1 MDTNRNPFAVTA
13 AAMTGTVIAA
23 ILFFWAL
30 TWRKDTRDLEKLDR
44 RLKDG
49 ERLVAIFWHGKY
61 FPLFALAKGR
71 RATVLTTRS
80 FRGEVIAFIC
90 RWFGYRPVRIDHGA
104 GKQGLASI
112 ELGTAGAYPLL
123 AIAVDGPTGPARQPK
138 AGAIRIAADFGYR
151 LLPISVNG
159 DPKTVLKNRWDRH
172 EVPLPFARVRIA
184 VGDPVDIPR
193 DIVPED
199 LPEWQA
205 RLRERIEAADPASL
219 KFS

>member
-1 MDTNRNPFAVTA
+1 MISARRPSAVDLHAYNSPA
-13 AAMTGTVIAA
+13 AASCITA
-23 ILFFWAL
+23 
-30 TWRKDTRDLEKLDR
+30 RKRCLICSSK
-44 RLKDG
+44 RLS
-49 ERLVAIFWHGKY
+49 EANQ
-61 FPLFALAKGR
+61 
-71 RATVLTTRS
+71 S
-80 FRGEVIAFIC
+80 
-90 RWFGYRPVRIDHGA
+90 
-104 GKQGLASI
+104 LASI
-112 ELGTAGAYPLL
+112 EHGTAGDYPLL

-205 RLRERIEAADPASL
+205 LLRERIEAADPASL